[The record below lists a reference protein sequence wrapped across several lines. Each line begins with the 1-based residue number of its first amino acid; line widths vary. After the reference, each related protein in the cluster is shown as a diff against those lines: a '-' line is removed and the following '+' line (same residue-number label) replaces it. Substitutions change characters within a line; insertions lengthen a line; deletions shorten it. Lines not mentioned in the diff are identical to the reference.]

1 MLSDLL
7 PIMLRLRSRR
17 SSCLPLLAFLCLF
30 VSLSAQTA
38 PTGGIR
44 GVVVNEATGN
54 FVQGAQ
60 LSLDGLRRT
69 AVTDTQGRF
78 LLGALPPGDYR
89 IRVESAGALERE
101 FPVTVVANV
110 TTPVTLRLASEI
122 IAMEKLLVTAQAEGQ
137 AQALN
142 VQRNSE
148 NIRKVASQDA
158 LANSRLGEVGEVLQS
173 LPGLYLEISTHQ
185 PVRPNIRGLGSE
197 FNSITFDG
205 VRIGNTNNDRSD
217 GVSGFPAE
225 SLSRVE
231 LMKSVTPDMEGD
243 SIGGS
248 INLVSKRA
256 FDLSE
261 RVFKLN
267 LGGAFNNQQRNWDKQ
282 VNLEYG
288 DRFGKEGRLGIY
300 SAINHYRSDRGY
312 HTSSISYSVDAAD
325 NFNISTYTLQDRIED
340 DSWKLKY
347 SGSVDYKLSD
357 TTVLWARGLY
367 SNDTRSLE
375 DYVAVYRPGTRTNIT
390 PDSASSRNGRIDTS
404 RSFRE
409 PISANWQVAGGLESK
424 FDRWNLDSRFSYSR
438 STNQY
443 TQTFTPVF
451 SLNGV
456 DLSYDRSVREFPLFR
471 VDNGVNI
478 NDPAR
483 YVHTSITRNQH
494 PSRDQEYTF
503 DFNARR
509 ELDALPFKAS
519 LKTGARAKLR
529 SWVFGGDPALGNW
542 TYTGPRSAAQLS
554 EIYVNERFFHEGGS
568 RVVVPAVY
576 PNIAPFLEAFYA
588 RNSEFTRADNA
599 SAILIESNRK
609 STTEDIYATYLM
621 GSATWGRLNVVTGA
635 RLERTEF
642 AGKARQL
649 STPKGILTQSV
660 VVRNSSNYQNVLPGL
675 HLNYA
680 LRPDL
685 LLRLSANRTVA
696 RPSPSAM
703 LPARRVDDD
712 ARTLT
717 DGNPDLRVSTSDNL
731 DVSAEYYLKPLG
743 VISLGAFRKRIEGFY
758 FSTASTV
765 VGGEYDGYR
774 LTRTEMGRGGQVS
787 GLEAEW
793 QQRLS
798 FLPGALSGLGIGAN
812 QTWLDATGRYP
823 TRPGDTSLTFIG
835 TAKRTGNLS
844 LSYVRG
850 GLDLRV
856 FYNTR
861 GDYLSSVGA
870 RRALDIYEK
879 QRSTLDFSSKFRVNR
894 RLSFYLSAKNLTDAP
909 KITYQGSAAN
919 PTAVRYYDW
928 SINFGVTREF

>member
-1 MLSDLL
+1 MARSLKILVHRLTLL
-7 PIMLRLRSRR
+7 GS
-17 SSCLPLLAFLCLF
+17 LAVAQL
-30 VSLSAQTA
+30 LSAQPPA
-38 PTGGIR
+38 TGAIR
-44 GVVVNEATGN
+44 GIVLNDATGN
-54 FVQGAQ
+54 YVQGAR
-60 LSLDGLRRT
+60 LSVVGT
-69 AVTDTQGRF
+69 THTTVTDSQGRF
-78 LLGALPPGDYR
+78 NFGSLGSGDYR
-89 IRVESAGALERE
+89 VRVESAGSEAKE
-101 FPVTVVANV
+101 FPVIVLAGGTA
-110 TTPVTLRLASEI
+110 PLTLRLASEI
-122 IAMEKLLVTAQAEGQ
+122 VAMEKLMVTAQAEGQ
-137 AQALN
+137 SQALN
-142 VQRNSE
+142 VQKNSE

-217 GVSGFPAE
+217 GVSGYPAE

-243 SIGGS
+243 AIGGS

-261 RVFKLN
+261 RVLKLN
-267 LGGAFNNQQRNWDKQ
+267 VGGAFNAQQQNWDKQ
-282 VNLEYG
+282 INLEYG
-288 DRFGKEGRLGIY
+288 DRYGKDGRLGVY
-300 SAINHYRSDRGY
+300 SSINHYRSDRGY
-312 HTSSISYSVDAAD
+312 HTSSISYTVDAAD

-347 SGSVDYKLSD
+347 SGSMDYKLSAA
-357 TTVLWARGLY
+357 TVLWARGIY

-375 DYVAVYRPGTRTNIT
+375 DYIAVYRPGTRTNIT
-390 PDSASSRNGRIDTS
+390 PDSANSKNGRIDTS

-409 PISANWQVAGGLESK
+409 PISANWQLAGGMENK
-424 FDRWNLDSRFSYSR
+424 FDRWNLESKFSYSR
-438 STNQY
+438 ATNQY

-478 NDPAR
+478 NDPTK
-483 YVHTSITRNQH
+483 YVHTSIARNQH

-509 ELDALPFKAS
+509 ELDGLPFKAS
-519 LKTGARAKLR
+519 FKTGARAKLR
-529 SWVFGGDPALGNW
+529 SWVFGGDTALGNW
-542 TYTGPRSAAQLS
+542 TYTGPKTAAQLA
-554 EIYVNERFFHEGGS
+554 EIYVNDRFFHEGGS
-568 RVVVPAVY
+568 RVVLPSVY
-576 PNIAPFLEAFYA
+576 PNVAPFLEAFYA
-588 RNSEFTRADNA
+588 RNSEFTRGENA

-621 GSATWGRLNVVTGA
+621 GSATFGRLNVVSGA

-642 AGKARQL
+642 EGKARQL

-660 VVRNSSNYQNVLPGL
+660 VVKNSSSYDNVLPGL
-675 HLNYA
+675 HLNYR
-680 LRPDL
+680 LRPEL
-685 LLRLSANRTVA
+685 LVRFSANRTVA

-712 ARTLT
+712 ARTLA
-717 DGNPDLRVSTSDNL
+717 DGNPNLKVSTSDNI

-743 VISLGAFRKRIEGFY
+743 VISLGAFDKKIEGFY
-758 FSTASTV
+758 FNTATTV

-774 LTRTEMGRGGQVS
+774 LTRTEMGRGGKVR

-798 FLPGALSGLGIGAN
+798 FLPGALSGLGLGAN
-812 QTWLDATGRYP
+812 YTWVDATGRYP
-823 TRPGDTSLTFIG
+823 TRPGDGALTFIG
-835 TAKRTGNLS
+835 TAKRTGNLN

-850 GLDLRV
+850 GLDLRL

-861 GDYLSSVGA
+861 GNYLSSVGA
-870 RRALDIYEK
+870 RRALDVYEK
-879 QRSTLDFSSKFRVNR
+879 ERATLDFSSKFRVDR
-894 RLSFYLSAKNLTDAP
+894 RTSFYLSAKNLTDAP
-909 KITYQGSAAN
+909 KITYQGNASN
-919 PTAVRYYDW
+919 PTAVRYSDW
-928 SINFGVTREF
+928 SLNFGVTRDL

>member
-1 MLSDLL
+1 M
-7 PIMLRLRSRR
+7 PRSLIAFFR
-17 SSCLPLLAFLCLF
+17 PLLATALLAAAH
-30 VSLSAQTA
+30 LLPAQTTA
-38 PTGGIR
+38 AGGIR

-54 FVQGAQ
+54 YVQGARLT
-60 LSLDGLRRT
+60 LSGTNRT
-69 AVTDTQGRF
+69 TVTDSQGRF
-78 LLGALPPGDYR
+78 NFGSLVPGDYR
-89 IRVESAGALERE
+89 VRVESAGTYPRE
-101 FPVTVVANV
+101 FPVEVPAGATV
-110 TTPVTLRLASEI
+110 PLTLGLASEI
-122 IAMEKLLVTAQAEGQ
+122 VAMEKLMVTAQAEGQ

-217 GVSGFPAE
+217 GVSGYPAE

-261 RVFKLN
+261 RVLRVN
-267 LGGAFNNQQRNWDKQ
+267 VGGAFNNQQRNWDKQ
-282 VNLEYG
+282 VNIEYG
-288 DRFGKEGRLGIY
+288 DRYGKDGRLGVY
-300 SAINHYRSDRGY
+300 SSINHYRSDRGY
-312 HTSSISYSVDAAD
+312 HTSSVSYSVDAAD

-347 SGSVDYKLSD
+347 SGSMDYRLSPA
-357 TTVLWARGLY
+357 TVLWVRGIY

-390 PDSASSRNGRIDTS
+390 PDSASSKNGRIDTS

-409 PISANWQVAGGLESK
+409 PISANWQLAGGMENR
-424 FDRWNLDSRFSYSR
+424 FDRWNVESKFSYSR
-438 STNQY
+438 ATNQY

-456 DLSYDRSVREFPLFR
+456 DLSYDRTVREFPLFR

-478 NDPAR
+478 NDPTK

-509 ELDALPFKAS
+509 ELDGLPFKAS
-519 LKTGARAKLR
+519 LKTGGRAKLR
-529 SWVFGGDPALGNW
+529 SWVFGGDPSLGNW
-542 TYTGPRSAAQLS
+542 TYTGPSTAAQLS
-554 EIYVNERFFHEGGS
+554 EIYVNNRFFHEGGS
-568 RVVVPAVY
+568 RVVFPAVF
-576 PNIAPFLEAFYA
+576 PNVAPFLEAFYA
-588 RNSEFTRADNA
+588 RNSEFTRGDNA

-609 STTEDIYATYLM
+609 STTEDILATYLM
-621 GSATWGRLNVVTGA
+621 GSATFGRLNLVGGA
-635 RLERTEF
+635 RFERTEF

-660 VVRNSSNYQNVLPGL
+660 VVRNSSSYGNVLPGL
-675 HLNYA
+675 HLNYG

-685 LLRLSANRTVA
+685 LVRFSANRTIA
-696 RPSPSAM
+696 RPSPAAM

-717 DGNPDLRVSTSDNL
+717 DGNPGLKVSTSDNL
-731 DVSAEYYLKPLG
+731 DVSVEHYLKPLG
-743 VISLGAFRKRIEGFY
+743 VISLGAFDKRIEGFY

-765 VGGEYDGYR
+765 SGGEYDGYR
-774 LTRTEMGRGGQVS
+774 LTRTEMGRGGRVR

-793 QQRLS
+793 QQRLG
-798 FLPGALSGLGIGAN
+798 FLPGALSGLGLGAN
-812 QTWLDATGRYP
+812 HTWLDATGRYP
-823 TRPGDTSLTFIG
+823 TRPGDGSLTFIG
-835 TAKRTGNLS
+835 TAKRTGNLN

-850 GLDLRV
+850 GLDLRL

-870 RRALDIYEK
+870 RRALDVYEK
-879 QRSTLDFSSKFRVNR
+879 ERSTLDFSSKFRVDR
-894 RLSFYLSAKNLTDAP
+894 HTSFYLSAKNLTDAP
-909 KITYQGSAAN
+909 KITYQGNRSN

-928 SINFGVTREF
+928 SINFGVTREL

>member
-1 MLSDLL
+1 M
-7 PIMLRLRSRR
+7 
-17 SSCLPLLAFLCLF
+17 AFLSSTLA
-30 VSLSAQTA
+30 SLALALAPLSAQTA
-38 PTGGIR
+38 ATGAIR
-44 GVVVNEATGN
+44 GVVLNEATGN
-54 FVQGAQ
+54 YVQGAQ
-60 LSLDGLRRT
+60 VTVIGTTHT
-69 AVTDTQGRF
+69 AVTDSQGRF
-78 LLGALPPGDYR
+78 NFGALAPGDYR
-89 IRVESAGALERE
+89 IRTESAGTNMRE
-101 FPVTVVANV
+101 STVAVLAGA
-110 TTPVTLRLASEI
+110 TAPLTLRLASEI
-122 IAMEKLLVTAQAEGQ
+122 VAMEKLMVTAQAEGQ
-137 AQALN
+137 SQALN
-142 VQRNSE
+142 FQKNSE

-158 LANSRLGEVGEVLQS
+158 LANSRLGEVGEVLQA

-205 VRIGNTNNDRSD
+205 VRIGNTSNDRSD
-217 GVSGFPAE
+217 GVSGYPAE

-261 RVFKLN
+261 RVSRIN
-267 LGGAFNNQQRNWDKQ
+267 IGGAYNNQQQNWDKQ
-282 VNLEYG
+282 INVEYA
-288 DRFGKEGRLGIY
+288 DRYGKDGRLGIY
-300 SAINHYRSDRGY
+300 SSINHYRSDRGY
-312 HTSSISYSVDAAD
+312 HTSSISYTVDAAD

-347 SGSVDYKLSD
+347 SGSADYKLSEA
-357 TTVLWARGLY
+357 TVVWARGIY

-375 DYVAVYRPGTRTNIT
+375 DYIAVYRPGTRTNIT
-390 PDSASSRNGRIDTS
+390 PNSASSRNGRIDTS

-409 PISANWQVAGGLESK
+409 PISTNWQIAGGMENK
-424 FDRWNLDSRFSYSR
+424 FDRWNLDSKLSYSR

-451 SLNGV
+451 SLNGA

-471 VDNGVNI
+471 VDNGINI
-478 NDPAR
+478 NDPTK

-509 ELDALPFKAS
+509 ELDGLPFKANF
-519 LKTGARAKLR
+519 KTGARAKLR
-529 SWVFGGDPALGNW
+529 SWVFGGDTALGNW
-542 TYTGPRSAAQLS
+542 TYTGPKTAAQLS
-554 EIYVNERFFHEGGS
+554 EIYVNDRFFHEGGS
-568 RVVVPAVY
+568 RVVVPSVY
-576 PNIAPFLEAFYA
+576 PNVAPFLEAFYA
-588 RNSEFTRADNA
+588 RNSEFTRGDNA

-609 STTEDIYATYLM
+609 STIENIYATYLM
-621 GSATWGRLNVVTGA
+621 GSATFGRLNLVTGA
-635 RLERTEF
+635 RIERTEF
-642 AGKARQL
+642 EGKARQL
-649 STPKGILTQSV
+649 STPRGILAQSV
-660 VVRNSSNYQNVLPGL
+660 VVKNSSTYDNVLPGL

-685 LLRLSANRTVA
+685 LMRFSANRTIA

-717 DGNPDLRVSTSDNL
+717 DGNPDLKVSTSDNL
-731 DVSAEYYLKPLG
+731 DLSLEYYLKPLG
-743 VISLGAFRKRIEGFY
+743 VLSLGAFDKKIDGFY
-758 FSTASTV
+758 FNTASTV
-765 VGGEYDGYR
+765 VGGDYDGYR
-774 LTRTEMGRGGQVS
+774 LTRTEMGRGGKVR

-798 FLPGALSGLGIGAN
+798 FLPGAFSGLGLGAN
-812 QTWLDATGRYP
+812 YTWLDANGRYP
-823 TRPGDTSLTFIG
+823 TRPGDESLTFIG
-835 TAKRTGNLS
+835 TAKRTGNLN

-850 GLDLRV
+850 GLDLRL

-870 RRALDIYEK
+870 RRVLDVYEK
-879 QRSTLDFSSKFRVNR
+879 ERSTLDFSSKFRVNR
-894 RLSFYLSAKNLTDAP
+894 QTSFYVSAKNLTDAP
-909 KITYQGSAAN
+909 KITYQGNASN
-919 PTAVRYYDW
+919 PTAIRYYDW
-928 SINFGVTREF
+928 SVNFGVTRDL